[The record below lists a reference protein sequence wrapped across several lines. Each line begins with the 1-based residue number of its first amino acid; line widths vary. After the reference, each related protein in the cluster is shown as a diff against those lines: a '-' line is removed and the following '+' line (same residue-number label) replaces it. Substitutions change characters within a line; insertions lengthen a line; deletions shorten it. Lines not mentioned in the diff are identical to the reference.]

1 MQKIQSDIVKIFY
14 YSFPKRETKM
24 RKFLKNLLKNRKGQ
38 GLVEY
43 AFIVAGVA
51 FVCLLALAV
60 FGHKVS
66 DQYSVMAGMLPGAH
80 AEDNAPVASQSF
92 LQTSADGSGNIT
104 STGRV
109 TWKTITGGTEAGELD
124 NNVIVAGNGNGD
136 AFVADAD

>member
-1 MQKIQSDIVKIFY
+1 
-14 YSFPKRETKM
+14 M

-51 FVCLLALAV
+51 FVCLLALSV

-66 DQYSVMAGMLPGAH
+66 DQFSVMAGMLPGAH

-92 LQTSADGSGNIT
+92 LQTETVGGEIT
-104 STGRV
+104 STGGV
-109 TWKTITGGTEAGELD
+109 SWTTITGYTGTESELI
-124 NNVIVAGNGNGD
+124 NNVLAVPGNGGE